1 MVLEEWAWWMAQW
14 VLEEVAAASLEVL
27 LQCEG
32 APQEVLVVS
41 QLDQVVDWD
50 QPGWAEDIN
59 ITIILTAA
67 DLARLTST
75 LRTALLILLFR
86 RVSL

>member
-1 MVLEEWAWWMAQW
+1 MVPEEWAWWTAQW
-14 VLEEVAAASLEVL
+14 VLEEVAAASLGVL

-32 APQEVLVVS
+32 VPQEEAVS
-41 QLDQVVDWD
+41 QLGRVVGWD

-59 ITIILTAA
+59 ITITLTVA
-67 DLARLTST
+67 DLANLTST
-75 LRTALLILLFR
+75 LRTTLPILLFR